1 MDTLIELSNYS
12 FRYRGAKENAVE
24 DVSFKIN
31 KGEFVAIVGPT
42 GAGKTTLCRSMIG
55 LIPSLFTGKQQG
67 EVTVLGKPTTSYKVE
82 ELSSVVGY
90 VHQDAESQIL
100 MTNIEKEIIFPLEN
114 LAYPR
119 EEIWKR
125 LESALKLVHL
135 EEYRN
140 RHPFY
145 LSGGQRQRVVLA
157 TALAM
162 QPDIL
167 ILDEATSEIDPLG
180 AEEIIT
186 VTRELNEQGKTII
199 MLEHNM
205 EEIAKFADRIIVLDQ
220 GKVVADGTTE
230 EVLTNMA
237 LLDRLNIYPPEVTQ
251 LFIELEKRG
260 VKFDHIPVVIEEAEA
275 MLRAFLEAHPEAIG
289 G

>member
-1 MDTLIELSNYS
+1 METLIELSNYS

-24 DVSFKIN
+24 NVSFKIN
-31 KGEFVAIVGPT
+31 KGEFVSIVGPT

-55 LIPSLFTGKQQG
+55 LIPSLFTGKQEG
-67 EVTVLGKPTTSYKVE
+67 VINVLGKPTTSYEVE

-100 MTNIEKEIIFPLEN
+100 MTNIEKEIVFPLEN

-119 EEIWKR
+119 DEIKRR

-180 AEEIIT
+180 AEEIMA
-186 VTRELNEQGKTII
+186 VAKELNDQGKTII

-220 GKVVADGTTE
+220 GKVVADGDTE
-230 EVLTNMA
+230 SVLTNTA
-237 LLDRLNIYPPEVTQ
+237 LLDRLSIYPPEVTQ
-251 LFIELEKRG
+251 LFMELEKRG
-260 VKFDHIPVVIEEAEA
+260 AKFDHIPVVIEEAEA